1 MRVLMT
7 GGSGTFGHYLI
18 RALMEAGHSI
28 TDFSLAPP
36 IVEGVQFI
44 KGDITSTDQVR
55 EACRGQDAIVHLAGI
70 PGPARATP
78 ERLIH
83 INTMGTLNVL
93 EAAVNRGVEKV
104 VFASSSAAF
113 GIPFY
118 RRDVSLRYFPIDE
131 NHASEP
137 QDPYGLSKLLAEIAC
152 KSYWD
157 AYRLRTISLRF
168 SNCWYVDREG
178 AELTV
183 RAAGYARGMTVEQLW
198 ETRYH
203 RAVEDR
209 DEGEWPSPGPPS
221 PRKALW
227 MVSDARDAAEACRL
241 AVEDKTLGGE
251 MFIIHG
257 GDTSSTIPTKD
268 LVARFYPNVPVVKP
282 LEGFAPLFSN
292 EKAEL
297 LLGYIPRFTWRHS
310 DFQTWREKASE
321 ARHFENRCGDVDAS
335 LRRWHE

>member
-36 IVEGVQFI
+36 VVEDVQFI
-44 KGDITSTDQVR
+44 KGDITSADHVR

-78 ERLIH
+78 ERLIQ
-83 INTMGTLNVL
+83 INTMGTVNVL
-93 EAAVNRGVEKV
+93 EAAVCQGIDKV
-104 VFASSSAAF
+104 VFASSSAAI
-113 GIPFY
+113 GIPFQ
-118 RRDVSLRYFPIDE
+118 RRDLPLRYFPIDE
-131 NHASEP
+131 NHPSQP
-137 QDPYGLSKLLAEIAC
+137 QDPYGLSKLLAETVC

-157 AYRLRTISLRF
+157 AHGIRTVSLRF
-168 SNCWYVDREG
+168 SNCWYVDRKG

-183 RAAGYARGMTVEQLW
+183 RAAGYARGLTVEQLW
-198 ETRYH
+198 ESRYH
-203 RAVEDR
+203 RAVEDK
-209 DEGEWPSPGPPS
+209 DQEEWPSPGPAS

-227 MVSDARDAAEACRL
+227 MVTDARDAAEACRL

-257 GDTSSTIPTKD
+257 ADTSSMIPTED
-268 LVARFYPNVPVVKP
+268 LVARHYPNVPVVKP
-282 LEGFAPLFSN
+282 LDGFAALFSN
-292 EKAEL
+292 DKATK
-297 LLGYIPRFTWRHS
+297 LLGYVPRFTWRQS
-310 DFQTWREKASE
+310 DFQIWREKNFGCDGGERDFGSGKGE
-321 ARHFENRCGDVDAS
+321 TV
-335 LRRWHE
+335 